1 MQKFLKRNLFLILI
15 ALISFSSCNINRDLM
30 FKTKRDFEFDINP
43 DKEDPEYRLA
53 PNDLITAKIYSNDGF
68 ILIDMLA
75 MMGGESSRQGQQQNQ
90 GMFMMQGNMGGIQYF
105 IDDEGFAKLPI
116 IGRVKLAGMTIWDAE
131 TFLEQEYAK
140 FYVRPF
146 AIVRVVNNRAFV
158 FTGAG
163 GSGTVVPILNNNTT
177 LIEVL
182 AKAGGLQGRANARRV
197 KVFRQNKS
205 GERNIYEVDLSTIE
219 GIKYAD
225 MIIQA
230 NDIVYV
236 EPMPFIVRQAAADL
250 APIVS
255 VISSLTVIIAVL
267 GTFNN

>member
-1 MQKFLKRNLFLILI
+1 
-15 ALISFSSCNINRDLM
+15 M
-30 FKTKRDFEFDINP
+30 FKADRDFPFDTFP
-43 DKEDPEYRLA
+43 DKEDPEYKLA
-53 PNDLITAKIYSNDGF
+53 PNDLVTVKIFSNDGF

-75 MMGGESSRQGQQQNQ
+75 MMGGEDMGQRQGNQQ
-90 GMFMMQGNMGGIQYF
+90 MFMMPLGQMVQSYF
-105 IDDEGFAKLPI
+105 IDEEGFVKLPI
-116 IGRVKLAGMTIWDAE
+116 VGRVKIAGMSIWDAE
-131 TFLEQEYAK
+131 TFLEEQYAK
-140 FYVRPF
+140 YYIRPF
-146 AIVRVVNNRAFV
+146 AIVRVINNRAFV

-163 GSGTVVPILNNNTT
+163 GSGTIVPIMNNNTT

-182 AKAGGLQGRANARRV
+182 AMAGGLATRANAKRV
-197 KVFRQNKS
+197 KVFRQS
-205 GERNIYEVDLSTIE
+205 APGAERKIYELDLSTIE

-267 GTFNN
+267 GTFNRN